1 MLPLLFELTP
11 MLAGIA
17 ALAWL
22 SVALTETLPQLI
34 GQKKQNVT
42 GEDYFDPFHWGGRGE
57 GSRGPE

>member
-1 MLPLLFELTP
+1 

-22 SVALTETLPQLI
+22 SVALIETLPQLI

-42 GEDYFDPFHWGGRGE
+42 GEDYFDPFQWGGAE
-57 GSRGPE
+57 GREAGGQNKCRNRPEV